1 MRFSVKGLPR
11 EMSRTSFC
19 PLGWAEQRLGR
30 PLVPPRG
37 LWTSLCV
44 EQCPWPPPW
53 DVRSSPLPPGSS
65 LPLWSFPASGSGSG
79 GGIKEADA
87 LSEGCLLP
95 LHLPILGILGDAG
108 GRVQGLLFTR
118 VEAPESQDWSALA
131 SGNTERVRACA
142 SVGVCVC
149 VFCLSL

>member
-1 MRFSVKGLPR
+1 MDESVCGTVSVAP
-11 EMSRTSFC
+11 S
-19 PLGWAEQRLGR
+19 LGR
-30 PLVPPRG
+30 
-37 LWTSLCV
+37 
-44 EQCPWPPPW
+44 
-53 DVRSSPLPPGSS
+53 
-65 LPLWSFPASGSGSG
+65 SFITPASRLFSPALVFPSFRIWIW